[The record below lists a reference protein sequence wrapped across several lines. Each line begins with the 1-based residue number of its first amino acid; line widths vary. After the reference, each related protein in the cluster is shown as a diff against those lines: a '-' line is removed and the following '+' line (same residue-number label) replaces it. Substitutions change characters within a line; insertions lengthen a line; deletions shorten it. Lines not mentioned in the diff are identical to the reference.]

1 MGAYD
6 AIKVAIDLIHVPSRV
21 RWQQCQPL
29 PDGVAVLLRIAAGDE
44 NALSDASRAID
55 RSPEL
60 LRRAAAFFVE
70 QILLCRAA
78 DSYRV
83 LGASQ
88 TATAAE
94 LRRNMALLF
103 RCVHPDAN
111 WQDDQSVFAGR
122 VTQAWEDLKT
132 TERRAAYDKGRQAQD
147 VKPRLRTRRGARPH
161 FKSRGSKRS
170 YDIWESERRGLLRR
184 TISLLLGRTRHP

>member
-1 MGAYD
+1 MGAYE
-6 AIKVAIDLIHVPSRV
+6 AVKIAIDLVHVPSRV
-21 RWQQCQPL
+21 RWQQSQPL
-29 PDGVAVLLRIAAGDE
+29 PDGVAVVLRIAAGDE
-44 NALSDASRAID
+44 EALFDASRAID
-55 RSPEL
+55 RSPAL

-70 QILLCRAA
+70 QILLCREA

-83 LGASQ
+83 LGANQ
-88 TATAAE
+88 TASAAE

-111 WQDDQSVFAGR
+111 RHNDQSIFAGR
-122 VTQAWEDLKT
+122 VTRAWEDLKT
-132 TERRAAYDKGRQAQD
+132 PERRAAYDKGRQAKD
-147 VKPRLRTRRGARPH
+147 VKTRSRNRRGARQQ

-184 TISLLLGRTRHP
+184 TVSLLLGRTRQP